1 MTIDLND
8 IITEAAVKAL
18 MENITYSNSS
28 DAPDVSRNVT
38 LCITDGAFSSTAIT
52 AINIT
57 QENDAPTELFLSHN
71 EIDEN
76 AENATVIGTITSV
89 DPDGSGGL
97 TYTLMDDAEGRF
109 SVNAV
114 SGVLSVADSTAL
126 DFESLASHAIIVRV
140 TDSASAFFD
149 SAFTININDLSD
161 TSPENIFVKDNTKEI
176 FEHHFARETFDIS
189 YERDRVVYHSFVRNY
204 LHNNLASISIT
215 KHYVDA
221 QKFSMNFPEILK
233 GPFILSCDKD
243 YVNIDKMFQDRHQDN
258 ALFQNR
264 IIDFEPSED

>member
-1 MTIDLND
+1 
-8 IITEAAVKAL
+8 
-18 MENITYSNSS
+18 
-28 DAPDVSRNVT
+28 
-38 LCITDGAFSSTAIT
+38 
-52 AINIT
+52 
-57 QENDAPTELFLSHN
+57 
-71 EIDEN
+71 
-76 AENATVIGTITSV
+76 
-89 DPDGSGGL
+89 
-97 TYTLMDDAEGRF
+97 
-109 SVNAV
+109 
-114 SGVLSVADSTAL
+114 
-126 DFESLASHAIIVRV
+126 
-140 TDSASAFFD
+140 
-149 SAFTININDLSD
+149 INDLSD

-264 IIDFEPSED
+264 IIDFEQFSFYGLNSPEVDNYAFLENQKSVQEEDLFNNVGDEHVYTGLENQLLIETANRLKNWAQ